1 MRKKSLFIYLCIVL
15 TLITA
20 NAETHTAIA
29 KTSADYKDLIGLD
42 EKTKAKVDKWL
53 NEGLIQGISEERF
66 GVNETITRAE
76 FAKIVALSVG
86 ITINNTLKI
95 SSFNDVRSD
104 DPVYGDKLSFIEAL
118 RESGITDGIEIDHFN
133 PSGLV
138 TKEQFAV
145 FLIRAQGKDAEG
157 KQTQAGSD
165 ETVSNYAKGYVALA
179 LKLFPYLR
187 SEGSFYGSIPITR
200 QMVLLGLDDLTV
212 SYCGCRNSEGDR
224 LR

>member
-1 MRKKSLFIYLCIVL
+1 LICLCMII

-20 NAETHTAIA
+20 SVETHTAIA
-29 KTSADYKDLIGLD
+29 KTSADFKDLIGLD

-53 NEGLIQGISEERF
+53 YRGLIQGISEERF
-66 GVNETITRAE
+66 GINETITRAE

-86 ITINNTLKI
+86 IEINSKLDI

-104 DPVYGDKLSFIEAL
+104 DPVFGDKLPYIEAL
-118 RESGITDGIEIDHFN
+118 REVGVTDGIDIDRFN

-145 FLIRAQGKDAEG
+145 FLIRALGKDADG
-157 KQTQAGSD
+157 KQTPGGND
-165 ETVSNYAKGYVALA
+165 ETVTEYAKGYVALA
-179 LKLFPYLR
+179 LNMFPYLR
-187 SEGSFYGSIPITR
+187 SEGSFNGSLPITR

-212 SYCGCRNSEGDR
+212 SYCCGPPKVSE
-224 LR
+224 